1 MGNVIYD
8 HATDRARLIDFEIV
22 HDKSLP
28 ALSRHADDLLVFL
41 QDMVGLVPS
50 RQWLPFA
57 SCFLDAYGRPRVI
70 AEIRKL
76 LVVPTGLLGFWWTIR
91 ANFCDRARMRRR
103 FAALRRAL
111 EIRVQ

>member
-8 HATDRARLIDFEIV
+8 RATDRARLIDFEIV

-28 ALSRHADDLLVFL
+28 PVARHADDLLVFL
-41 QDMVGLVPS
+41 QDMVGLTPS

-57 SCFLDAYGRPRVI
+57 FCFLDTYGRPRVI
-70 AEIRKL
+70 AELTKL
-76 LVVPTGLLGFWWTIR
+76 LGVPKGLLGFWWTIR

-103 FAALRRAL
+103 FTALRRAL
-111 EIRVQ
+111 DNRVQ